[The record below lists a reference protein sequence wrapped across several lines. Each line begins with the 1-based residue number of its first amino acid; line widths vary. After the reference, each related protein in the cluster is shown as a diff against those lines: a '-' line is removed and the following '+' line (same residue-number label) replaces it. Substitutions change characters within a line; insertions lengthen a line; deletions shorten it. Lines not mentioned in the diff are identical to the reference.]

1 MKNETI
7 ETEGS
12 LFYKKEENYYFFTNN
27 ENLQLNKTFQSN
39 KISSSKYNWITVVPQ
54 VLLEQFMNVG
64 NIYFLI
70 LAILQLIP
78 QISNSG
84 STPVNFIPLTI
95 VVLVNGI
102 KDVVEDFKRKR
113 ADFNENNTKSE
124 IFSSNIVKKRLK
136 KTEVGFYKEIWENI
150 KPGDIVRIN
159 KDESFPCDL
168 LLLYSSNPKGVAYVE
183 TKSLDGETNLKLKE
197 SVKNVYTKLG
207 KFYSKEDESSSH
219 NFFNSLNFQINCDSP
234 NDKMYIFN
242 GSINIDKSHDNDEL
256 KHSKT
261 CNYQNKKSIDEIDL
275 EEDQS
280 FKREKRMDSE
290 YVSHSKL
297 SKNIDKKNLYKYSEN
312 EKETIG
318 IIYDNLLLR
327 GSVLKQTDFVYALV
341 TYAGHSTK
349 IMKNSLSARN
359 KRSKLTKLMNDYLT
373 NVLVIQAMLCIFSVI
388 VNLNEFYPF
397 TYLISHFTDSSI
409 TEFIVGFFTW
419 FLNLQNIIP
428 ISLVVTMEMIKFCQ
442 ALYISWDVNLYHR
455 ESRQQC
461 VVQSSSL
468 NEELGQ
474 IKHIFTDKT
483 GTLTK
488 NYMQFSC
495 MMIKNKRYGYFE
507 DELKDDDILRKENF
521 ESLAHVKF
529 YDPEFWDD
537 WGIKSPYDNN
547 PSSNS
552 TFDSGTKKQITINDM
567 NFSKGEIR
575 SNIEKMVLA
584 LSLCHTIISEFKED
598 SIKLKDKDGNEEKR
612 IMNMLNS
619 EIAYNASS
627 PDELALVNGGR
638 YFGVKFIDRLEDN
651 SIILNFNNEP
661 LKYKLLNIFEFNSDR
676 KRMSCVLRDPNGK
689 IIIFTK
695 GADSV
700 ILKRL
705 KKYDNEANLNED
717 ITKEKLINDDI
728 PNFLTYFGH
737 KGLRTLLFA
746 MRNISEMEYANFL
759 DAYNVRNLLLE
770 CYRINRFD

>member
-1 MKNETI
+1 MKNNSI
-7 ETEGS
+7 DTEGS
-12 LFYKKEENYYFFTNN
+12 VFYKKEENYYYLTNN
-27 ENLQLNKTFQSN
+27 ENLHMNKAFQSN
-39 KISSSKYNWITVVPQ
+39 KISSSKYNWITVIPQ

-113 ADFNENNTKSE
+113 ADFNENNTKSDLFNSK
-124 IFSSNIVKKRLK
+124 IIKNRLK
-136 KTEVGFYKEIWENI
+136 THNEGFYKEIWENI
-150 KPGDIVRIN
+150 RPGDVVKIY

-168 LLLYSSNPKGVAYVE
+168 VLLYSSNPKGVAYVE

-197 SVKNVYTKLG
+197 SVKNVYTKLS
-207 KFYSKEDESSSH
+207 KFYNKDDKTCAF
-219 NFFNSLNFQINCDSP
+219 NFFNSINFQINCDSP

-242 GSINIDKSHDNDEL
+242 GSINIEKSYDEDIL
-256 KHSKT
+256 KYSKT
-261 CNYQNKKSIDEIDL
+261 FNTSKKSIDHVDL
-275 EEDQS
+275 DEDSS
-280 FKREKRMDSE
+280 FKEKKRMDSE
-290 YVSHSKL
+290 YVSGSKIKNNSEKNM
-297 SKNIDKKNLYKYSEN
+297 SKYTEN

-318 IIYDNLLLR
+318 IIYDNILLR
-327 GSVLKQTDFVYALV
+327 GSVLKQTDYVYAIANYV
-341 TYAGHSTK
+341 GHNTK
-349 IMKNSLSARN
+349 IMKNSLCARN

-397 TYLISHFTDSSI
+397 SYLISHFTDSAI

-442 ALYISWDVNLYHR
+442 AMYISWDVNLYHR

-495 MMIKNKRYGYFE
+495 MMVKNKRYGYFE
-507 DELKDDDILRKENF
+507 EELNDQDILAKENF
-521 ESLAHVKF
+521 ENLAHVKF
-529 YDPEFWDD
+529 YDPEFWEE
-537 WGIKSPYDNN
+537 WGIKSPFDNN
-547 PSSNS
+547 SSNIDYNNS
-552 TFDSGTKKQITINDM
+552 KKSITTNNNLYLTKNEVK
-567 NFSKGEIR
+567 

-584 LSLCHTIISEFKED
+584 LSLCHTIVSEFKENKEND
-598 SIKLKDKDGNEEKR
+598 VKDKDGNEEKR
-612 IMNMLNS
+612 ILNLLNS
-619 EIAYNASS
+619 EISYNASS

-651 SIILNFNNEP
+651 SIIINFNNKP
-661 LKYKLLNIFEFNSDR
+661 VKYKLLNIFEFNSDR

-705 KKYDNEANLNED
+705 KKYDNLANLNEE
-717 ITKEKLINDDI
+717 INREKMVIDDI

-746 MRNISEMEYANFL
+746 MKNISEMEYANFL
-759 DAYNVRNLLLE
+759 DAYNVSN
-770 CYRINRFD
+770 IFS